1 MTYPEA
7 IAWLGSLGR
16 FGLRPGLDTT
26 LRLAA
31 AAGDPQRRLR
41 FIHVA
46 GTNGKGSTCAFL
58 ESVYRHAGRRVGL
71 YTSPHLVSFRER
83 IQVNREPIPEADLAR
98 LATAARARVEADAAA
113 GPATLFEVATVMA
126 LEWFAEQGCDLVV
139 WETGLGGRLDATNIV
154 TPLASV
160 ITNIGWDHMDVL
172 GDSLA
177 KIAAEK
183 AGIIKPG
190 VPVVTGAEGPALEV
204 IRATAARSRARLRI
218 VHQED
223 ADTAFARS
231 AGVPLA
237 GEHQVRNA
245 ALAVATARVLADT
258 LPVGEAALRAGLR
271 GTEWPGRFQLL
282 RRGAQRLLL
291 DGAHNAPGAAALAA
305 ALERQFPGE
314 RPALVAGMLADKQL
328 GEMIRLLAGRVRR
341 VVVVP
346 VASARSTPTEA
357 LAAEFRRAVLDLP
370 VSPAASLPEAL
381 AQTAAEPFVLVTGSL
396 YLVGEALELLTGGG
410 SGERALNDWRPAAG
424 R

>member
-1 MTYPEA
+1 MTYSEA
-7 IAWLGSLGR
+7 IFWLQGLGR
-16 FGLRPGLDTT
+16 FGLRPGLETT
-26 LRLAA
+26 RQLAA

-41 FIHVA
+41 FVHVA

-71 YTSPHLVSFRER
+71 YTSPHLVTFRER
-83 IQVNREPIPEADLAR
+83 LQLDRALIPEADLAR
-98 LATAARARVEADAAA
+98 LATAARGRIEAGTTD

-126 LEWFAEQGCDLVV
+126 LEWFAEQQADLVI

-204 IRATAARSRARLRI
+204 IRAAAARQRVPLRI
-218 VHQED
+218 VHEGD
-223 ADTAFARS
+223 ADLAFAAQ
-231 AGVPLA
+231 AGVSLA
-237 GEHQVRNA
+237 GRHQVRNA
-245 ALAVATARVLADT
+245 ALAVATVRVLADV
-258 LPVGEAALRAGLR
+258 LPVSEAALGAGLR

-314 RPALVAGMLADKQL
+314 RPALIAGMLADKQL
-328 GEMIRLLAGRVRR
+328 VEMVRRLAGRVRR

-346 VASARSTPTEA
+346 VASARSAPIET
-357 LAAEFRRAVLDLP
+357 LATEFRQAAPDLP
-370 VSPAASLPEAL
+370 VSLAASVPEAL
-381 AQTAAEPFVLVTGSL
+381 GQTAAEPFVLLTGSL
-396 YLVGEALELLTGGG
+396 YLVGEALERLTGGG
-410 SGERALNDWRPAAG
+410 AGEQALNEWRPAAG

>member
-1 MTYPEA
+1 MSYPEA

-31 AAGDPQRRLR
+31 AAGDPHRRLR

-58 ESVYRHAGRRVGL
+58 ESAYRHAGRRVGL

-83 IQVNREPIPEADLAR
+83 IQFNRTWIPEADLAR
-98 LATAARARVEADAAA
+98 LATAARGRIEAGVTD

-139 WETGLGGRLDATNIV
+139 WETGLGGGLDATNIV

-204 IRATAARSRARLRI
+204 IRAVAARSRAPLRI
-218 VHQED
+218 VHQDD

-231 AGVPLA
+231 AGLPLA

-245 ALAVATARVLADT
+245 ALAVAAVRVLEPV
-258 LPVGEAALRAGLR
+258 LPVCEAALLAGLR

-282 RRGAQRLLL
+282 RRGAHRLLL
-291 DGAHNAPGAAALAA
+291 DGAHNAAGVAALADT
-305 ALERQFPGE
+305 LVRQFPGE

-328 GEMIRLLAGRVRR
+328 GEMVRLLAGRVGR

-346 VASARSTPTEA
+346 VGSARSTAPAA
-357 LAAEFRRAVLDLP
+357 LGVEFRQVAPDLP
-370 VSPAASLPEAL
+370 VSLAASVPEAL
-381 AQTAAEPFVLVTGSL
+381 AQTAADPFVLVTGSL

-410 SGERALNDWRPAAG
+410 AGERALNEWRPAAG